1 MVKPISYFEGRIMA
15 NFDELRANFELNE
28 YYDFEEWE
36 LENLGILEQKV
47 YDKHN
52 VWVEP
57 SVQSGIGGVWIYSS
71 DTNKS
76 LVEAYDYQTFI
87 QDICSIAIASN
98 TDEEFIDGFD
108 KYIERIIK

>member
-1 MVKPISYFEGRIMA
+1 MA
-15 NFDELRANFELNE
+15 NFDELRAYFEQDE
-28 YYDFEEWE
+28 YYDFESWE
-36 LENLGILEQKV
+36 TDNLYSLEQQV

-52 VWVEP
+52 IWIEP
-57 SVQSGIGGVWIYSS
+57 SVQCGQGGIWIYSS